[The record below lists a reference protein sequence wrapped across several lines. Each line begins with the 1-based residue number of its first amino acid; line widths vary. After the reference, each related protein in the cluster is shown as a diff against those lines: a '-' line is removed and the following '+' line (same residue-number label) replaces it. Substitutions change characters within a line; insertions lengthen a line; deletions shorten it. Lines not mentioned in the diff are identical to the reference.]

1 MPRGAQK
8 LDVERQPALSDGDFG
23 KKRYIPNVREL
34 IGKHLRFFIL
44 AAAAGA
50 GLRLIFVFYFPG
62 VTNDS
67 FIYGD
72 IAKNWLRHGI
82 FGLSGFSGV
91 SPTDIRLPGY
101 PAFVAAIFAIFGADH
116 YRAVLIAQLFVDIA
130 TCLVCADLA
139 KRLLGNRAAKAAFLL
154 AALCPFLANYSAAA
168 LTETLEV
175 FFTALALDFAICALR
190 EASMAAWAGCGFG
203 CAAAILLRPDG
214 ALLLI
219 VIDLY
224 LLARLLLPATR
235 TNAQSTSARFS
246 ATILVT
252 ALALTPLA
260 PWALRNYRVVHH
272 FQPLAPRYA
281 NEEGEFVPMGFNRW
295 TKTWIA
301 DYVSVEEVYWAVPG
315 TRIDVNNLPG
325 RAFDSSQQRQETERV
340 IAEYNDL
347 LHVSRPLDDQFEAL
361 AQQRIRS
368 HPVRYYVWLPL
379 LRITDMWLRPRTEM
393 LPSDTRWWEFDDEPR
408 WSALAV
414 GLGLAGLFYVSL
426 ALTGFGRQS
435 AYPGSGLLILFVLG
449 RSLFLG
455 SLENPEPRYTLEMYP
470 VVIFFA
476 AAALAG
482 RTITAEKYEQQLT
495 PAANRSS

>member
-1 MPRGAQK
+1 MGQTSGVSDC
-8 LDVERQPALSDGDFG
+8 LDAASEVEARSWNATALFCGDFG

-34 IGKHLRFFIL
+34 LGKHSWFFIL
-44 AAAAGA
+44 AAVAAV
-50 GLRLIFVFYFPG
+50 GLRIIFIFYFPG

-72 IAKNWLRHGI
+72 IAKNWLQHGI
-82 FGLSGFSGV
+82 FGLSGANGI

-101 PAFVAAIFAIFGADH
+101 PAFVAAIFAIFGVDH
-116 YRAVLIAQLFVDIA
+116 YRAVLIAQLFVDMG
-130 TCLVCADLA
+130 TCLICADLA
-139 KRLLGNRAAKAAFLL
+139 RRLLGNRAAKIGFLL

-168 LTETLEV
+168 LTETLEI
-175 FFTALALDFAICALR
+175 FFTALALDLVISGVGKAR
-190 EASMAAWAGCGFG
+190 MAAWIGCGLA

-224 LLARLLLPATR
+224 LLACLLLPGSWVGARAMGTR
-235 TNAQSTSARFS
+235 VFIAVGW
-246 ATILVT
+246 VT
-252 ALALTPLA
+252 ALALAPLV
-260 PWALRNYRVVHH
+260 PWAIRNYRVVHR

-315 TRIDVNNLPG
+315 SKIDMNNLPS
-325 RAFDSSQQRQETERV
+325 RAFDSPQQRQETERI

-347 LHVSRPLDDQFEAL
+347 LHVSRPLDAEFAAL

-368 HPVRYYVWLPL
+368 HLLRYYVWLPC
-379 LRITDMWLRPRTEM
+379 LRIIDMWLRPRTEM
-393 LPSDTRWWEFDDEPR
+393 LPSDTRWWEFDDDPR
-408 WSALAV
+408 WSALAI
-414 GLGLAGLFYVSL
+414 GLGLIGLLYLSL
-426 ALTGFGRQS
+426 ALIGLARFNLI
-435 AYPGSGLLILFVLG
+435 AGSGLMILFVVA

-470 VVIFFA
+470 VVIFLA

-482 RTITAEKYEQQLT
+482 SARIAEKH
-495 PAANRSS
+495 